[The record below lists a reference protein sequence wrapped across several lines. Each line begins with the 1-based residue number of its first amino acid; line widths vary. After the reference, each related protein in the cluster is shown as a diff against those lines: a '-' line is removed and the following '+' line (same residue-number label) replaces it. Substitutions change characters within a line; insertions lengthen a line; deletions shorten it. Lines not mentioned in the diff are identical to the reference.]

1 MKGLK
6 YTKIVKEIKIE
17 EVSGKLEAK
26 TKIFPETII
35 RKIFEANS
43 SFHIKWRTM
52 GRH

>member
-1 MKGLK
+1 MKGLR

-35 RKIFEANS
+35 RKRFETNS
-43 SFHIKWRTM
+43 SFNVK
-52 GRH
+52 